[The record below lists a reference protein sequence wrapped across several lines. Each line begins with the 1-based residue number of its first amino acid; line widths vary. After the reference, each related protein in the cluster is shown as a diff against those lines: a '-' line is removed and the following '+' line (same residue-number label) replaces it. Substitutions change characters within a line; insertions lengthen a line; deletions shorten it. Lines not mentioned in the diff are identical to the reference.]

1 MCYKSHFSYLTMERL
16 IQKDLIAWAENPN
29 RLPLILQ
36 GARQV
41 GKTYLMNWL
50 GKNHFEKSVY
60 FNFDERP
67 ELGEFFKMNK
77 DVNRIIE
84 SLSLIGD
91 EKIDNNTLVIFDEI
105 QECPEA
111 LNSLKYFAE
120 KKPELAIICAGSL
133 LGILLHSGYSFPVGK
148 VSFLQIYPM
157 TFREVLPY
165 WNATAAAYLNQG
177 LKIEA
182 IPDYFFN
189 DLLDA
194 YKRYLVTGGLPAV
207 VNEYDRSKSFNKI
220 DDTLQNL
227 ILSYI
232 GDFSKHPVTSDIAKI
247 SQVFES
253 IPSQL
258 AKENKKFIYSL
269 VRSGAR
275 SREYEDAIEWLVKTG
290 LIHRIRLISKPNLP
304 LSAYEDP
311 HAFKV
316 YSFDVGVLRKMS
328 QLSPIAYTEG
338 DRLLTEF
345 KGSLSENLVLQSLLT
360 QYNSP
365 FYYWTSGNTAEVDF
379 ILQHDNLIIPVEVK
393 SDKNIRSRSLTLYAQ
408 KYNPEIRIRYSLKNL
423 QWNDGMLNIPIF
435 LADYTKELVE
445 SILG

>member
-1 MCYKSHFSYLTMERL
+1 MCFKSHFRYLLMQRF
-16 IQKDLIAWAENPN
+16 IQKDLLAWAETQN

-50 GKNHFEKSVY
+50 GKNHFQKSVY

-67 ELGEFFKMNK
+67 ELGEFFRLNK
-77 DVNRIIE
+77 DVNRIVE
-84 SLSLIGD
+84 SLSLIGN
-91 EKIDNNTLVIFDEI
+91 EKIDKETLIIFDEI

-120 KKPELAIICAGSL
+120 KRPELAIICAGSL

-148 VSFLQIYPM
+148 VSFLQVYPM

-165 WNATAAAYLNQG
+165 WSPISSAYLNQD
-177 LKIEA
+177 LKIDT

-194 YKRYLVTGGLPAV
+194 YKKYLVTGGLPAV
-207 VNEYDRSKSFNKI
+207 INEYNHSKSFQKI
-220 DDTLQNL
+220 DETLQNL

-247 SQVFES
+247 TQVFES
-253 IPSQL
+253 MPSQL
-258 AKENKKFIYSL
+258 ARENKKFIYKL

-275 SREYEDAIEWLVKTG
+275 AREYEDAIEWLLKTG
-290 LIHRIRLISKPNLP
+290 LLHRVRLISKPELP

-311 HAFKV
+311 HAFKL
-316 YSFDVGVLRKMS
+316 YSFDVGILRKMS

-338 DRLLTEF
+338 NRLLTEF
-345 KGSLSENLVLQSLLT
+345 KGAMSENHVLQSLLT
-360 QYNSP
+360 QYPGSLH
-365 FYYWTSGNTAEVDF
+365 YWTSGNTAEVDF
-379 ILQHDNLIIPVEVK
+379 ILQHDNLVIPIEVK
-393 SDKNIRSRSLTLYAQ
+393 SDKNVQSRSLTSYAQ
-408 KYNPEIRIRYSLKNL
+408 KYSPKLRVRYSLKNL
-423 QWNDGMLNIPIF
+423 QWKDDLLNIPIF
-435 LADYTKELVE
+435 LSDYTREL
-445 SILG
+445 IDKALT

>member
-1 MCYKSHFSYLTMERL
+1 MQRL
-16 IQKDLIAWAENPN
+16 IQKDLIAWAEKPN

-50 GKNHFEKSVY
+50 GETHFEKFVY

-67 ELGEFFKMNK
+67 ELGEFFRINK
-77 DVNRIIE
+77 DVNRIVE
-84 SLSLIGD
+84 SLSLIGNRM
-91 EKIDNNTLVIFDEI
+91 IDANTLIIFDEI

-111 LNSLKYFAE
+111 LNALKYFAE
-120 KKPELAIICAGSL
+120 KRPELAIICAGSL

-148 VSFLQIYPM
+148 VSFLHVYPM

-165 WNATAAAYLNQG
+165 WNATTAAYLNQD

-194 YKRYLVTGGLPAV
+194 YKKYLVTGGLPAV
-207 VNEYDRSKSFNKI
+207 INEYDRSKSFNKI
-220 DDTLQNL
+220 DDRLQNL

-232 GDFSKHPVTSDIAKI
+232 GDFSKHPITSDIAKI
-247 SQVFES
+247 TQVFES
-253 IPSQL
+253 VPGQL
-258 AKENKKFIYSL
+258 ARENKKFVYSL

-275 SREYEDAIEWLVKTG
+275 AREYEDAIEWLIKTG
-290 LIHRIRLISKPNLP
+290 LLHRTRLISKPQLP

-311 HAFKV
+311 HAFKL
-316 YSFDVGVLRKMS
+316 YSFDIGVLRKMS

-338 DRLLTEF
+338 NRLLTEF
-345 KGSLSENLVLQSLLT
+345 KGAMSENYVLQSLLT
-360 QYNSP
+360 QYAGP
-365 FYYWTSGNTAEVDF
+365 LHYWTSGNLAEVDF
-379 ILQHDNLIIPVEVK
+379 ILQHENLLIPIEVK
-393 SDKNIRSRSLTLYAQ
+393 SDENVRSRSLTLYAQ
-408 KYNPEIRIRYSLKNL
+408 KYKPEIRIRYSLKNL
-423 QWNDGMLNIPIF
+423 QWNGGLLNIPIF
-435 LADYTKELVE
+435 LADYTKELI
-445 SILG
+445 SKI

>member
-1 MCYKSHFSYLTMERL
+1 MIRI
-16 IQKDLIAWAENPN
+16 IQKDLVAWAENPN

-50 GKNHFEKSVY
+50 GENHFEKFVY

-67 ELGEFFKMNK
+67 ELSEFFRMNK

-84 SLSLIGD
+84 SLSLIGNV
-91 EKIDNNTLVIFDEI
+91 KIDKDTLVIFDEI

-148 VSFLQIYPM
+148 VEFLNVYPM

-165 WNATAAAYLNQG
+165 WNPTAAAYLNRD
-177 LKIEA
+177 LKIEE

-194 YKRYLVTGGLPAV
+194 YKKYVVTGGLPAV
-207 VNEYDRSKSFNKI
+207 INEYERSKSFHKI
-220 DDTLQNL
+220 DETLQNL
-227 ILSYI
+227 ILSYV
-232 GDFSKHPVTSDIAKI
+232 GDFSKHPIISDIAKI
-247 SQVFES
+247 TQVFES

-258 AKENKKFIYSL
+258 AKENKKFVYSL

-275 SREYEDAIEWLVKTG
+275 AREYEDAIEWLVKTG
-290 LIHRIRLISKPNLP
+290 LVHRVRLISKPNLP

-311 HAFKV
+311 HAFKL
-316 YSFDVGVLRKMS
+316 YSFDIGVLRKMS
-328 QLSPIAYTEG
+328 QLSPTAYTEG
-338 DRLLTEF
+338 NRLLTEF
-345 KGSLSENLVLQSLLT
+345 KGALSENYVLQSLLT
-360 QYNSP
+360 QYTTALH
-365 FYYWTSGNTAEVDF
+365 YWTSGNTAEVDF
-379 ILQHDNLIIPVEVK
+379 TLQHENLIIPIEVK
-393 SDKNIRSRSLTLYAQ
+393 SDENIRGRSLTLYTQ
-408 KYNPEIRIRYSLKNL
+408 KYAPEIRIRYSLKNL

-435 LADYTKELVE
+435 LADYTKELIAN
-445 SILG
+445 ILK